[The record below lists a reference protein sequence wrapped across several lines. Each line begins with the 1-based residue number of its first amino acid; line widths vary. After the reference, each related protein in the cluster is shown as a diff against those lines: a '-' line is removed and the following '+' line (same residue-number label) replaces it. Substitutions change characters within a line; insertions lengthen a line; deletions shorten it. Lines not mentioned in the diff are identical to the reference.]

1 MGVKSGKKSHIICRR
16 CGKHA
21 FHVRDKVCAS
31 CGYGNSAKMRRYTW
45 QTKTLSGKKS
55 KEYERNNF

>member
-21 FHVRDKVCAS
+21 FHVRNKVCAS
-31 CGYGNSAKMRRYTW
+31 CGYGNSAKRRTYSW
-45 QTKTLSGKKS
+45 QSKTSAGEKK
-55 KEYERNNF
+55 